1 MTTSVRSALGYH
13 VLSIGAETLPRN
25 RPNQAILQKASYDI
39 AVDGWHPRG
48 RWFNRRATRM
58 RDFNSSTI
66 ARFAVSVAIAAG
78 IATWSAPSEARVFNR
93 ASHSASHRL
102 HFHSFPYSYHR
113 RNLFGHRSY
122 FPYGS
127 YCSVFGHHPFLPNS
141 IIPLGRIYSSP
152 SKAASKMHRDR
163 HALRAWAHSH
173 GHSPRFLID

>member
-1 MTTSVRSALGYH
+1 
-13 VLSIGAETLPRN
+13 LSIGAETLPRN

-173 GHSPRFLID
+173 GHSPRFLND